1 MRQWRDAGRNGGGNH
16 TGDVKLVSTA
26 RQLAAL
32 DIYVVE
38 DNAQTRRM
46 IATVL
51 RTLGVGSVRDSGDA
65 RTALAEVRHKAPG
78 IVISDWEM
86 SPMGGAQFLRELRHE
101 SSGAAAKVPV
111 IVLSAHSNLAVI
123 RSALEAGA
131 NQFLAKPVV
140 PGKLLERIEFV
151 LNDRRQLVLQNGHYA
166 FAPAAGKGA
175 APPDRGPS
183 DSGKSDNEAAWE
195 ID

>member
-1 MRQWRDAGRNGGGNH
+1 MRKGRGNRI
-16 TGDVKLVSTA
+16 GDVKLVSTA
-26 RQLAAL
+26 RQLSTL

-51 RTLGVGSVRDSGDA
+51 RTLGVGNVRDAGDA
-65 RTALAEVRHKAPG
+65 RTALAEVRQKPPG

-86 SPMGGAQFLRELRHE
+86 APMSGAEFLRHLRHE
-101 SSGAAAKVPV
+101 SSGVAGKVPV
-111 IVLSAHSNLAVI
+111 IVLSAHSSLAVI
-123 RSALEAGA
+123 RGALEAGA

-151 LNDRRQLVLQNGHYA
+151 LKDRRQLVLKDGQYV
-166 FAPAAGKGA
+166 FAAPSDKPAPDKPAA
-175 APPDRGPS
+175 PTGPQS
-183 DSGKSDNEAAWE
+183 KETGTAEGGAAWE

>member
-1 MRQWRDAGRNGGGNH
+1 MRIGRGNH
-16 TGDVKLVSTA
+16 TGDVTLVSTA

-51 RTLGVGSVRDSGDA
+51 RTLGVGNVRDSGDA
-65 RTALAEVRHKAPG
+65 RTALAEIRSKVPG

-86 SPMGGAQFLRELRHE
+86 APMGGAEFLRNLRHE
-101 SSGAAAKVPV
+101 SSGPAAKVPV

-123 RSALEAGA
+123 RGALESGA

-151 LNDRRQLVLQNGHYA
+151 LNDRRQLVLKDGQYV
-166 FAPAAGKGA
+166 FAQAADKAAAPSVPATNSAGA
-175 APPDRGPS
+175 ADG
-183 DSGKSDNEAAWE
+183 GAAWE

>member
-1 MRQWRDAGRNGGGNH
+1 MA
-16 TGDVKLVSTA
+16 TA

-32 DIYVVE
+32 EIYVLE

-46 IATVL
+46 ICTVL
-51 RTLGVGSVRDSGDA
+51 RTLGVGNVRDSSDA
-65 RTALAEVRHKAPG
+65 TTALAEIRHKVPA

-86 SPMGGAQFLRELRHE
+86 APMGGAEFLRHLRNE

-111 IVLSAHSNLAVI
+111 IVLSAHANLAVI
-123 RSALEAGA
+123 RGALEAGA

-140 PGKLLERIEFV
+140 PGKLLERIEFI
-151 LNDRRQLVLQNGHYA
+151 LNDHRQLVLKDGQYVFSQA
-166 FAPAAGKGA
+166 SDQPAAPAATKDGNAREEG
-175 APPDRGPS
+175 
-183 DSGKSDNEAAWE
+183 AAWE